1 MPMRIQ
7 CRIPFPVCSLWR
19 APDSGLV
26 YRVVYSDTQHT
37 ELCPITGKHLKFSR
51 YRTADLRVFT
61 EDGYRG
67 AERMMP
73 VLEDPFADQNR
84 TRRALVGHDSK
95 SSEVWKRIRPL
106 VQPGESFNPS
116 AIRPLLDRA
125 TRGRLIRET
134 AEREGVQV
142 KTIHGDL
149 LRYFQRGM
157 TELAVRSDLPNCGRP
172 RNGGAYRSEPGGKR
186 IRRNYTCRPGRR
198 AKSQRLHPER
208 QYMLPGKQLTCLLWQ
223 AVDLLLTESEAPWLE
238 ALGARKGTGRSEEEK
253 ADTIARRVGREL
265 AGAKRHGQTRRSTRK
280 VRSRPTYKNVA
291 DTLNRL
297 TRTQREVRDEQGRLK
312 ELELGEVGII
322 TPRQVAY
329 FCQSEPDVRAVMI
342 ARRHGRAGPLLL
354 HGRADRRTKGPGD
367 KFLLDATIGD
377 IYLLSR
383 LDRTVVVGRP
393 TIYFLIDWFSQMI
406 VALRVSLERPSY
418 AAAASVIEAA
428 VTPKHDFCA
437 RYGFHILSVE
447 WPCDFLSASIVADRG
462 SEFMA
467 AEPWQRLARLGISI
481 SNCRPYTPTWRA
493 AAERRWGS
501 VPVIWQ
507 RQQVG
512 VVERDWHE
520 HGRPQRYPWDAIYT
534 LSEFMTH
541 VLRAV
546 HVYHRTPLSG
556 EFAHPELVF
565 AREAN
570 TPLNRWRW
578 GIENLSGALHEHSV
592 RDIQLAT
599 WYGDTG
605 LLTERGVKVHGRFY
619 ASRETEDAYLG
630 RLGGKDRHVRIQSD
644 PDELGGVWVELNGF
658 PIFCPAVDTGVAM
671 QGISWAEHQQY
682 VDQLHENNR
691 EEDFMQQAERI
702 RQMNDARID
711 TEIAK
716 KRTRAALKDAGKPH
730 PTSTGMSDARH
741 HENALNRMMDAGS
754 PSQTGPSRAQ
764 YSTPSDS
771 PTSAQPQQEPDGSL
785 REERDAAALKRL
797 GATQEIRQHTNAKGV
812 SQ

>member
-1 MPMRIQ
+1 MPVRIQ

-19 APDSGLV
+19 AADSGLT
-26 YRVVYSDTQHT
+26 YRVVYSDIERT

-61 EDGYRG
+61 EDCYRG

-73 VLEDPFADQNR
+73 VLEDPFADEKR

-106 VQPGESFNPS
+106 VQPGSTFDQS

-125 TRGRLIRET
+125 TRGRIIREA
-134 AEREGVQV
+134 AERESVQV

-172 RNGGAYRSEPGGKR
+172 RNGGAFRSEPVGKR
-186 IRRNYTCRPGRR
+186 ISRKYKCRPGRR

-208 QYMLPGKQLTCLLWQ
+208 QYMLPGKQLTCLLWE

-238 ALGARKGTGRSEEEK
+238 ALGARKGTGKSEEEK
-253 ADTIARRVGREL
+253 ADAIERRVAQEL
-265 AGAKRHGQTRRSTRK
+265 ARTKRHGQTRRSRRK
-280 VRSRPTYKNVA
+280 RRSRPTYKNVA
-291 DTLNRL
+291 DALNRR
-297 TRTQREVRDEQGRLK
+297 TRTQHEVRDEQGHLK
-312 ELELGEVGII
+312 ELELGEIGII

-329 FCQSEPDVRAVMI
+329 FCESEPDARALMV
-342 ARRHGRAGPLLL
+342 ACRHGYPGPVLLR
-354 HGRADRRTKGPGD
+354 GRVDRRMKGPGD

-393 TIYFLIDWFSQMI
+393 TIYFLVDWFSQMI
-406 VALRVSLERPSY
+406 IALRASFERPSY
-418 AAAASVIEAA
+418 AAAASVIESA

-437 RYGFHILSVE
+437 RYGFHILSGD
-447 WPCDFLSASIVADRG
+447 WPCNFLSASIGADRG

-481 SNCRPYTPTWRA
+481 SNCRPYTPWWRA
-493 AAERRWGS
+493 VAERRWGS
-501 VPVIWQ
+501 VPLIWQ
-507 RQQVG
+507 RQLVG
-512 VVERDWHE
+512 VVECHWHE
-520 HGRPQRYPWDAIYT
+520 HGRPRRYPWDAIYT
-534 LSEFMTH
+534 LPEFMTH
-541 VLRAV
+541 VLRAI

-556 EFAHPELVF
+556 DFAHPELVF

-578 GIENLSGALHEHSV
+578 GIENLSGALHEYSV
-592 RDIQLAT
+592 RDVQLAT
-599 WYGDTG
+599 WYRDTG

-630 RLGGKDRHVRIQSD
+630 RLGRKDRHVQVQSD
-644 PDELGGVWVELNGF
+644 PDELGGIWVELNGF

-671 QGISWAEHQQY
+671 HGISWAEHQQY

-691 EEDFMQQAERI
+691 EEDFTQQTERI
-702 RQMNDARID
+702 RQMNDARVD

-716 KRTRAALKDAGKPH
+716 KRTRVALKEAGKPH
-730 PTSTGMSDARH
+730 PTSTGMSDARQQ
-741 HENALNRMMDAGS
+741 ENELNRMVDARS
-754 PSQTGPSRAQ
+754 APQTGPSRAHT
-764 YSTPSDS
+764 STPTDS
-771 PTSAQPQQEPDGSL
+771 PTSAQPQEELVGSL

-797 GATQEIRQHTNAKGV
+797 GAAQKIRQDTDAEGV

>member
-1 MPMRIQ
+1 MPVRIQ
-7 CRIPFPVCSLWR
+7 CRIPFAVRSLWR
-19 APDSGLV
+19 AADSGLI
-26 YRVVYSDTQHT
+26 YRVVYSDTERT
-37 ELCPITGKHLKFSR
+37 ELCPITGRHLRFSR

-61 EDGYRG
+61 EDCYRG
-67 AERMMP
+67 AERMLP
-73 VLEDPFADQNR
+73 VLEDPFADEKR
-84 TRRALVGHDSK
+84 TRKALGGHDSK
-95 SSEVWKRIRPL
+95 SSEVWKRIRVL
-106 VQPGESFNPS
+106 VQPGESFDPS

-125 TRGRLIRET
+125 TRGRLIREA
-134 AEREGVQV
+134 AERESVQV

-157 TELAVRSDLPNCGRP
+157 TERAVRSDLPNCGRP
-172 RNGGAYRSEPGGKR
+172 RGGGAYRSEPGGKR

-238 ALGARKGTGRSEEEK
+238 ALGAKKGTGNSEDDK
-253 ADTIARRVGREL
+253 ADAIARRVGHEL
-265 AGAKRHGQTRRSTRK
+265 AQAKRHGHTRRSRRK
-280 VRSRPTYKNVA
+280 GRSRPTYKNVA
-291 DTLNRL
+291 DTLNGL
-297 TRTQREVRDEQGRLK
+297 TRTQREVRDEQGHLK

-329 FCQSEPDVRAVMI
+329 FCQSEPDVRAVII
-342 ARRHGRAGPLLL
+342 ARRHLHPGPLLL
-354 HGRADRRTKGPGD
+354 HGCADRRTKGPGD
-367 KFLLDATIGD
+367 KFLLDATVSD

-393 TIYFLIDWFSQMI
+393 TLYFLIDWFSQMI
-406 VALRVSLERPSY
+406 VALRVSFERPSY

-428 VTPKHDFCA
+428 VTRKDEFCA
-437 RYGFHILSVE
+437 RYGFLIRLE
-447 WPCDFLSASIVADRG
+447 DWPCHFLSGSIVADRG
-462 SEFMA
+462 SEFTA
-467 AEPWQRLARLGISI
+467 TEPWQRLATLGISI
-481 SNCRPYTPTWRA
+481 SNCRPYTPWWRA
-493 AAERRWGS
+493 VAERRWGS
-501 VPVIWQ
+501 VPLIWQ
-507 RQQVG
+507 RQLVG
-512 VVERDWHE
+512 VVECDWHE
-520 HGRPQRYPWDAIYT
+520 HGRPRRYPWDAIYT
-534 LSEFMTH
+534 LSDFMTH
-541 VLRAV
+541 VLRAI

-592 RDIQLAT
+592 RNIQLAT

-605 LLTERGVKVHGRFY
+605 LLTERGVRVHGRCY
-619 ASRETEDAYLG
+619 ASKETEDAYLG
-630 RLGGKDRHVRIQSD
+630 RLGGKDRHVRVQSD
-644 PDELGGVWVELNGF
+644 PDELGGIWIELNGF

-691 EEDFMQQAERI
+691 EEDFVQQAERI
-702 RQMNDARID
+702 RQMNDARVD

-716 KRTRAALKDAGKPH
+716 RRTRAALRDAGKSH
-730 PTSTGMSDARH
+730 PTSTGMSDARQQ
-741 HENALNRMMDAGS
+741 ENALNRMVEARS
-754 PSQTGPSRAQ
+754 PSQTSPSMAHS
-764 YSTPSDS
+764 STRTKGS
-771 PTSAQPQQEPDGSL
+771 TSAQPQQESVGSL
-785 REERDAAALKRL
+785 REERDAASLKRL
-797 GATQEIRQHTNAKGV
+797 GAVPEIRQDIDTEGV